1 METESSS
8 KTQNPG
14 GRGFFLFFY
23 FFNANV
29 LLWKPLSCG
38 GGGSGG
44 SRLITGSEMGG
55 VWGLTEAQLGVLG
68 VCGG

>member
-14 GRGFFLFFY
+14 GRGFFFLMD
-23 FFNANV
+23 NV

-38 GGGSGG
+38 GGGRGG
-44 SRLITGSEMGG
+44 RALVTGSDVGG
-55 VWGLTEAQLGVLG
+55 VWGLTEARLGVRG
-68 VCGG
+68 VYGG